1 MIEIIEAV
9 KTFENGVTALSKIN
23 LHIEEGDFL
32 YMTGESGAG
41 KTTLLKLIHCDE
53 FLTSGKIL
61 YNGAPILTQ
70 FPLHIWRR
78 KVGFAYQDCMLMESR
93 TVFENITLPIQ
104 IRGENFSKMS
114 SRVKTVLHAL
124 QLQDKANKR
133 VNELSGG
140 EKQRVSMARALIG
153 KPDILLLDEPLGNLD
168 KDTAAIVF
176 KYITAMNEEGTTIIM
191 ATHYVVRVDSRPLKM
206 IKLRHG
212 RLVEKEYV

>member
-1 MIEIIEAV
+1 MIEIREAV

-53 FLTSGKIL
+53 FLTKGEIL
-61 YNGAPILTQ
+61 YNGAPILAQ

-78 KVGFAYQDCMLMESR
+78 KVGFAYQDYMLMENR

-153 KPDILLLDEPLGNLD
+153 KPDILLA
-168 KDTAAIVF
+168 TIVF
-176 KYITAMNEEGTTIIM
+176 KYITAMNEEGTTIVM
-191 ATHYVVRVDSRPLKM
+191 ATHHVVQVDSRPLKM
-206 IKLRHG
+206 IKLCHG

>member
-1 MIEIIEAV
+1 MIEIKEAV

-23 LHIEEGDFL
+23 LRIEEGDFL

-61 YNGAPILTQ
+61 YNGAPILAQ
-70 FPLHIWRR
+70 FSLHLWRR
-78 KVGFAYQDCMLMESR
+78 KVGFAYQDYMLMENR

-104 IRGENFSKMS
+104 IQGENFSKMS

-124 QLQDKANKR
+124 QLQDKTNKR

-191 ATHYVVRVDSRPLKM
+191 ATHHAVQVDSRPLKM
-206 IKLRHG
+206 IKLRRG
-212 RLVEKEYV
+212 RLAQKEYV

>member
-1 MIEIIEAV
+1 MIEIREAV

-53 FLTSGKIL
+53 FLTKGEIL
-61 YNGAPILTQ
+61 YNGAPILAQ

-78 KVGFAYQDCMLMESR
+78 KVGFAYQDYMLMENR

-168 KDTAAIVF
+168 KDTATIVF
-176 KYITAMNEEGTTIIM
+176 KYITAMNEEGTTIVM
-191 ATHYVVRVDSRPLKM
+191 ATHHAVQVDSRPLKM